1 MPNLYDK
8 VALREE
14 YHNRFLN
21 LQYKKRKNKKDFI
34 IIALLMVYFM
44 EYFTNP
50 TPEIIETKAPF
61 ILKIKNI
68 DKPKVVVNAV
78 ESALQGEGRLAKHI
92 DIFIEKN
99 KEEISF
105 LTNIIP
111 QKEPNIKEKPQNRK
125 EKYYQNLN
133 ETTDLVEQNNDV
145 SLAVNKLV
153 LNKKMKQWNTQR
165 DSRVRKTTFHNGIDR
180 QTVFIND
187 YFFVG
192 GSRALFPAHNTLP
205 PYERLGCR
213 CYLTYY

>member
-14 YHNRFLN
+14 YHNRLLD

-34 IIALLMVYFM
+34 IIALLMIYFM
-44 EYFTNP
+44 EHFTNP
-50 TPEIIETKAPF
+50 TTEIIELKAPF

-92 DIFIEKN
+92 DIFVERNEK
-99 KEEISF
+99 EISF
-105 LTNIIP
+105 LNNIIP
-111 QKEPNIKEKPQNRK
+111 QKAPETKEEKEKRK
-125 EKYYQNLN
+125 ELYYKELN
-133 ETTDLVEQNNDV
+133 EKADEIELNNEISV
-145 SLAVNKLV
+145 FINHIILH
-153 LNKKMKQWNTQR
+153 KKIKQWNTKR
-165 DSRVRKTTFHNGIDR
+165 DSRVRKTTFHNEIDR
-180 QTVFIND
+180 QTVFISD
-187 YFFVG
+187 YFEVAG
-192 GSRALFPAHNTLP
+192 IRAMFPAHNTLP

>member
-14 YHNRFLN
+14 YHNRFLD
-21 LQYKKRKNKKDFI
+21 LQYKRRKNKKDFI
-34 IIALLMVYFM
+34 IIALLMIYFM

-50 TPEIIETKAPF
+50 TTEIIETKAPF

-78 ESALQGEGRLAKHI
+78 ESALQGEGKLAKHI
-92 DIFIEKN
+92 EIFIKKN
-99 KEEISF
+99 DEEMSF

-111 QKEPNIKEKPQNRK
+111 QKEPKIKQISENRK

-133 ETTDLVEQNNDV
+133 EQTDLVEENNDI
-145 SLAVNKLV
+145 SLTMNKFI

-165 DSRVRKTTFHNGIDR
+165 DKRVRKTTFHNVIDR
-180 QTVFIND
+180 QTVFIDD
-187 YFFVG
+187 YFEVAG
-192 GSRALFPAHNTLP
+192 ARALFPAHNTLP

>member
-14 YHNRFLN
+14 YHNRFLD

-34 IIALLMVYFM
+34 IIALLMIYFM
-44 EYFTNP
+44 EHFTNH
-50 TPEIIETKAPF
+50 TLEIIELKAPF

-78 ESALQGEGRLAKHI
+78 ESALQGEGKLTKHI
-92 DIFIEKN
+92 DIFIKKN
-99 KEEISF
+99 EEEISF
-105 LTNIIP
+105 LNNIIP
-111 QKEPNIKEKPQNRK
+111 QKAPEIKEKPQNRK
-125 EKYYQNLN
+125 EKYYGNLN
-133 ETTDLVEQNNDV
+133 EETDLIEQNNDI
-145 SLAVNKLV
+145 SLTMNKLI

-165 DSRVRKTTFHNGIDR
+165 DRRVRKTTFHNGIDR
-180 QTVFIND
+180 QTVFISD
-187 YFFVG
+187 YFEVAG
-192 GSRALFPAHNTLP
+192 VRALFPAHNKLP

>member
-14 YHNRFLN
+14 YHNRFLD

-34 IIALLMVYFM
+34 IIALLMIYFM
-44 EYFTNP
+44 EHFTNP
-50 TPEIIETKAPF
+50 TTEIIELKAPF

-78 ESALQGEGRLAKHI
+78 ESALQGEGKLAKHI
-92 DIFIEKN
+92 EIFIKKN
-99 KEEISF
+99 DEEMSF

-111 QKEPNIKEKPQNRK
+111 QKEPKIKQISENRK

-133 ETTDLVEQNNDV
+133 EQTDLVEENNDI
-145 SLAVNKLV
+145 SLTMNKFI

-165 DSRVRKTTFHNGIDR
+165 DKRVRKTTFHNVIDR
-180 QTVFIND
+180 QTVFIDD
-187 YFFVG
+187 YFEVAG
-192 GSRALFPAHNTLP
+192 ARALFPAHNTLP

>member
-14 YHNRFLN
+14 YHNRFLD

-34 IIALLMVYFM
+34 IIALLMIYFM
-44 EYFTNP
+44 EHFTNP
-50 TPEIIETKAPF
+50 TLEIIELKAPF

-78 ESALQGEGRLAKHI
+78 ESALQGEGKLAKHI
-92 DIFIEKN
+92 DIFIKKN
-99 KEEISF
+99 EEEISF
-105 LTNIIP
+105 LNNIIP
-111 QKEPNIKEKPQNRK
+111 QKAPEIKEKPQNRK
-125 EKYYQNLN
+125 EKYYRNLN
-133 ETTDLVEQNNDV
+133 EETDLVEQNNDI
-145 SLAVNKLV
+145 SLTMNKLI

-165 DSRVRKTTFHNGIDR
+165 DRRVRKTTFHNGIDR
-180 QTVFIND
+180 QTVFID
-187 YFFVG
+187 GYFEVAG
-192 GSRALFPAHNTLP
+192 VRALFPAHNALP